1 MMMTDATVAPASFA
15 IRASRLIA
23 RARREPGLAIG
34 CIILA
39 LLLLMAL
46 FPQLFASQSPLTI
59 DVGSAFQPPSAPHW
73 FGTDDTGRD
82 VFARVV
88 HGTRVTLSICAGAL
102 LLSALIGGALGLI
115 SGYVGGKV
123 DLAIGRLADVI
134 LSFPPIILGI
144 VITGVL
150 GPQMRNLV
158 LALTL
163 IYVPVFL
170 RIARSGV
177 LTEVNL
183 TYVEAARCLGLSDTA
198 ILFNHV
204 LRNVVPLITMQYV
217 VLFPLI
223 LQIQAALGF
232 LGLGVQPPTPDW
244 GAILQQGK
252 DAILFAPWLSIFPGL
267 TILTTSLGLSLI
279 GQSLQ
284 GRIDRR

>member
-1 MMMTDATVAPASFA
+1 MSDAAAAPDTFA
-15 IRASRLIA
+15 IRASRVIV
-23 RARREPGLAIG
+23 RARREPGLAAG

-39 LLLLMAL
+39 LLLLVAL
-46 FPQLFASQSPLTI
+46 FPQFWTSQSPLAI
-59 DVGSAFQPPSAPHW
+59 DVGSAFQPPSAAHW

-102 LLSALIGGALGLI
+102 VLAALIGGALGLV
-115 SGYVGGKV
+115 SGYIGGKV

-150 GPQMRNLV
+150 GPQTRNLV

-183 TYVEAARCLGLSDTA
+183 TYVEAARCLGLSDMA

-204 LRNVVPLITMQYV
+204 LRNVLPLITMQYV

-232 LGLGVQPPTPDW
+232 LGLGVQPPMPDW

-252 DAILFAPWLSIFPGL
+252 DSILFAPWLSIFPGL

>member
-1 MMMTDATVAPASFA
+1 MADTTMVPASFA
-15 IRASRLIA
+15 TRASRA
-23 RARREPGLAIG
+23 VAGARREPGFALG
-34 CIILA
+34 CGILA
-39 LLLLMAL
+39 LLVLVAL
-46 FPQLFASQSPLTI
+46 FPQLLTLQSPFTI
-59 DVGSAFQPPSAPHW
+59 DVGRTFQPPSATHW

-102 LLSALIGGALGLI
+102 LLAALIGGALGLI
-115 SGYVGGKV
+115 SGYIGGKV

-150 GPQMRNLV
+150 GPQTRNLV

-204 LRNVVPLITMQYV
+204 LRNVLPLITMQYV

-252 DAILFAPWLSIFPGL
+252 DAILYAPWLSIFPGL
-267 TILTTSLGLSLI
+267 TILATSLGLSLI

>member
-1 MMMTDATVAPASFA
+1 VTMFDAAAAPDTFA
-15 IRASRLIA
+15 IRASRALA
-23 RARREPGLAIG
+23 SARREPGLTVG
-34 CIILA
+34 CIVLA
-39 LLLLMAL
+39 LLLLVAL
-46 FPQLFASQSPLTI
+46 FPQLWTSQSPLAI
-59 DVGSAFQPPSAPHW
+59 DVGSAFQPPSAAYW

-102 LLSALIGGALGLI
+102 FLSALIGGALGLI
-115 SGYVGGKV
+115 SGYIGGKV

-150 GPQMRNLV
+150 GPQTRNLV

-183 TYVEAARCLGLSDTA
+183 TYVEAARCLGLSGTA

-204 LRNVVPLITMQYV
+204 LRNVLPLIIMQYV
-217 VLFPLI
+217 VLFPLM

-232 LGLGVQPPTPDW
+232 LGLGVQPPMPDW

>member
-1 MMMTDATVAPASFA
+1 MTMTDTTTAHASFA
-15 IRASRLIA
+15 LRASRA
-23 RARREPGLAIG
+23 VAGARREPGLAIG
-34 CIILA
+34 SGILA
-39 LLLLMAL
+39 LLVLVTL
-46 FPQLFASQSPLTI
+46 FPQALTSQSPFTI
-59 DVGSAFQPPSAPHW
+59 DVASAFQPPSAAHW

-102 LLSALIGGALGLI
+102 MLAALIGGTLGLV
-115 SGYVGGKV
+115 SGYLGGKV

-150 GPQMRNLV
+150 GPQTRNLV

-204 LRNVVPLITMQYV
+204 LRNVLPLITMQYV
-217 VLFPLI
+217 VLFPLV

-232 LGLGVQPPTPDW
+232 LGLGVQPPMPDW

-252 DAILFAPWLSIFPGL
+252 DAILYAPWLSIFPGL

>member
-1 MMMTDATVAPASFA
+1 MKHMSTAIAGPALS
-15 IRASRLIA
+15 IA
-23 RARREPGLAIG
+23 ARVLAEARREPGLAAG
-34 CIILA
+34 CIIFAA
-39 LLLLMAL
+39 LLLVAL
-46 FPQLFASQSPLTI
+46 FPGAFTASSPL
-59 DVGSAFQPPSAPHW
+59 DVNVGNAFKPPSAAHL

-82 VFARVV
+82 VYARVV

-102 LLSALIGGALGLI
+102 FLSALIGGTLGLI

-123 DLAIGRLADVI
+123 DLAIGHLADVI

-150 GPQMRNLV
+150 GPQTRNLI

-183 TYVEAARCLGLSDTA
+183 TYVEAARCLGLSDTS

-204 LRNVVPLITMQYV
+204 LRNVLPLILMQYV

-267 TILTTSLGLSLI
+267 TILITSLGLSLI

-284 GRIDRR
+284 ARIDRR

>member
-1 MMMTDATVAPASFA
+1 MPRSSHTPPIAVHATHLLS
-15 IRASRLIA
+15 

-34 CIILA
+34 FIILA
-39 LLLLMAL
+39 LLLLISV
-46 FPQLFASQSPLTI
+46 FPRLLTSHSPLNV
-59 DVGSAFQPPSAPHW
+59 DVASAFQPPSAAHW

-88 HGTRVTLSICAGAL
+88 YGARVTLSICAGAL
-102 LLSALIGGALGLI
+102 LLSALIGGAFGLI
-115 SGYVGGKV
+115 SGYIGGKV
-123 DLAIGRLADVI
+123 DLVIGRFADVI

-150 GPQMRNLV
+150 GPQTRNLV

-204 LRNVVPLITMQYV
+204 LRNVLPLITTQYV

-267 TILTTSLGLSLI
+267 TVLTTSLGLSLV
-279 GQSLQ
+279 GQALQ
-284 GRIDRR
+284 ARIDRR

>member
-1 MMMTDATVAPASFA
+1 MDRPAAKFGPLSQVARDVAFA
-15 IRASRLIA
+15 
-23 RARREPGLAIG
+23 ARREPGLTFG
-34 CIILA
+34 CIVLA
-39 LLLLMAL
+39 LFVAIAL
-46 FPQLFASQSPLTI
+46 FPAAFTALSPL
-59 DVGSAFQPPSAPHW
+59 DVEVAAAFQRPSARHW

-82 VFARVV
+82 VFARVI
-88 HGTRVTLSICAGAL
+88 HGTRVTLAICAGAL
-102 LLSALIGGALGLI
+102 LLSAAIGGTIGLV

-123 DLAIGRLADVI
+123 DLAAGRIADVI

-150 GPQMRNLV
+150 GPQTRNLV

-170 RIARSGV
+170 RIARSGA
-177 LTEVNL
+177 LTEAGL
-183 TYVEAARCLGLSDTA
+183 TYVEAARCLGLSEAA

-204 LRNVVPLITMQYV
+204 LRNVLPLIIMQYV
-217 VLFPLI
+217 VLFPLV

-267 TILTTSLGLSLI
+267 AILTTSLGLSLI

-284 GRIDRR
+284 KRINTR

>member
-1 MMMTDATVAPASFA
+1 MVEGSGETKRKEAS
-15 IRASRLIA
+15 
-23 RARREPGLAIG
+23 GLAVALRTLSAEPALAVG
-34 CIILA
+34 SAILA
-39 LLLLMAL
+39 LLLIVAL
-46 FPQLFASQSPLTI
+46 FPSLFATHSPYAI
-59 DVGSAFQPPSAPHW
+59 DVNSAFMRPSATHL

-82 VFARVV
+82 VFSRVV

-102 LLSALIGGALGLI
+102 LLSACIGGLLGILAGYFGGI
-115 SGYVGGKV
+115 S
-123 DLAIGRLADVI
+123 DLVVGRLADVI

-150 GPQMRNLV
+150 GPQTHNLM

-177 LTEVNL
+177 LQETSL
-183 TYVEAARCLGLSDTA
+183 TYVEAARALGFSDIS
-198 ILFNHV
+198 ILFVHI
-204 LRNVVPLITMQYV
+204 LRNVLPLLLLQYV

-252 DAILFAPWLSIFPGL
+252 DSILNAPWLSVFPGL
-267 TILTTSLGLSLI
+267 TVLLTSLGLSLV
-279 GQSLQ
+279 GQGLQ
-284 GRIDRR
+284 KRMHRF

>member
-1 MMMTDATVAPASFA
+1 MAAVEDERKAPDVSRVRLAWRAAKAEPALAAGGA
-15 IRASRLIA
+15 ILI
-23 RARREPGLAIG
+23 
-34 CIILA
+34 
-39 LLLLMAL
+39 LLLIVAL
-46 FPQLFASQSPLTI
+46 FPAAFATASPYTV
-59 DVGSAFQPPSAPHW
+59 DVNNAFKPPSPKNL

-82 VFARVV
+82 VFSRVV

-102 LLSALIGGALGLI
+102 LLSALIGGLLGI
-115 SGYVGGKV
+115 VSGYIGGKI
-123 DLAIGRLADVI
+123 DLLIGRLADVI

-150 GPQMRNLV
+150 GPQTHNLM

-177 LTEVNL
+177 LQEASL
-183 TYVEAARCLGLSDTA
+183 TYVEAARGLGFSDTS
-198 ILFNHV
+198 ILFGQI
-204 LRNVVPLITMQYV
+204 LRNVLPLIVLQYV

-252 DAILFAPWLSIFPGL
+252 DSILNAPWLSIFPGL
-267 TILTTSLGLSLI
+267 TVLLTALGLSLV
-279 GQSLQ
+279 GQGLQ
-284 GRIDRR
+284 ARMHRF

>member
-1 MMMTDATVAPASFA
+1 MTMNDTVIAPTSFA
-15 IRASRLIA
+15 TRASGLIG
-23 RARREPGLAIG
+23 RARRDPGLAIG
-34 CIILA
+34 YVILA
-39 LLLLMAL
+39 LLVLVALL
-46 FPQLFASQSPLTI
+46 PQLFTSQSPLT
-59 DVGSAFQPPSAPHW
+59 VNVANAFQPPSAAHW

-82 VFARVV
+82 VFARVI

-102 LLSALIGGALGLI
+102 FLSALIGGALGLI
-115 SGYVGGKV
+115 SGYIGGKV

-150 GPQMRNLV
+150 GPQTRNLV

-183 TYVEAARCLGLSDTA
+183 TYVEAARCLGLSDTT

-204 LRNVVPLITMQYV
+204 LRNVLPLIVMQYV

-232 LGLGVQPPTPDW
+232 LGLGVQPPMPDW
-244 GAILQQGK
+244 GAVLQQGR

-267 TILTTSLGLSLI
+267 TILATSLGLSLI

-284 GRIDRR
+284 ARIDRR

>member
-1 MMMTDATVAPASFA
+1 MNALAQV
-15 IRASRLIA
+15 
-23 RARREPGLAIG
+23 RREPGLALG
-34 CIILA
+34 CGILA
-39 LLLLMAL
+39 LLLLVAL
-46 FPQLFASQSPLTI
+46 FPQLFTAQSPFTI
-59 DVGSAFQPPSAPHW
+59 DAASAFQPPSAAHW

-88 HGTRVTLSICAGAL
+88 HGTRITLSICAGAL
-102 LLSALIGGALGLI
+102 LLAALI
-115 SGYVGGKV
+115 SGTLSLISDYVGRKV
-123 DLAIGRLADVI
+123 DLALGRLADVI

-150 GPQMRNLV
+150 GPQTRNLV

-204 LRNVVPLITMQYV
+204 LRNVLPLIIMQYV
-217 VLFPLI
+217 VLFPLM

-232 LGLGVQPPTPDW
+232 LGLGVQPPMPDW

>member
-1 MMMTDATVAPASFA
+1 MT
-15 IRASRLIA
+15 IGRA
-23 RARREPGLAIG
+23 PGLVVG
-34 CIILA
+34 CLILA
-39 LLLLMAL
+39 ALLAVAL
-46 FPQLFASQSPLTI
+46 FPQALAPQSPLAI
-59 DVGSAFQPPSAPHW
+59 DVASAFQPPSAAHW

-102 LLSALIGGALGLI
+102 LLAALIGGALGLV
-115 SGYVGGKV
+115 SGYVGGKI

-150 GPQMRNLV
+150 GPQTRNLV

-198 ILFNHV
+198 ILLNHV
-204 LRNVVPLITMQYV
+204 LRNVLPLITLQYV
-217 VLFPLI
+217 VMFPLI

-252 DAILFAPWLSIFPGL
+252 DAILFAPWLSVFPGL
-267 TILTTSLGLSLI
+267 TILTTSLGLSLV